1 MLIHHSRVQCRYVS
15 SSGGQTSCLCALI
28 FLSLCAMLLCVKS
41 RCMETSCCYAFTF
54 YPRVQCRCA
63 SSRSGQRLYVV
74 VLSFF
79 SSCAVLLRVKSRW
92 MDRFPLV
99 LSTFIPVCNAAT
111 CQVAV
116 GRDFLPMCFCF
127 LFYCA
132 MPHIKSRKRNKLLF
146 YKNVVSVHVGCSW
159 TLQKV
164 KYSVLKIRD
173 VSFCPF
179 YSVYTSR
186 NANIYFFILPLKPRW
201 NNFRIL
207 CKARLKKFLMLYHA
221 MEVEKNKDT
230 RATFTSS
237 TLSQNKRPHDLEP
250 NICHQR

>member
-1 MLIHHSRVQCRYVS
+1 MPLCVKFRWADFLPLCFNFFILVCNAAMCQVTVYGDFLLLRFHFLSSCAMSLCVEPQWTETLCCCAFILFLVCSAATCQVTMDGQISTRPFNFHSRVQCRYVS
-15 SSGGQTSCLCALI
+15 SC
-28 FLSLCAMLLCVKS
+28 
-41 RCMETSCCYAFTF
+41 
-54 YPRVQCRCA
+54 
-63 SSRSGQRLYVV
+63 SGQRLP
-74 VLSFF
+74 
-79 SSCAVLLRVKSRW
+79 ANVLL
-92 MDRFPLV
+92 F
-99 LSTFIPVCNAAT
+99 FILLCNAAY
-111 CQVAV
+111 QVTV
-116 GRDFLPMCFCF
+116 
-127 LFYCA
+127 
-132 MPHIKSRKRNKLLF
+132 KRNKLLF

-201 NNFRIL
+201 NDFRIL

-237 TLSQNKRPHDLEP
+237 TLSQNKGPHDLEP